1 MSDFDSHNEKKS
13 NTWSVCN
20 KKYYQGFDH
29 TFAVK
34 HNQITINQYF
44 QLTEC
49 AYMWN
54 FITLS
59 TC

>member
-49 AYMWN
+49 AYM
-54 FITLS
+54 
-59 TC
+59 